1 MLLQHHCLFIQILIL
16 FVDLPQHQQGRPPEG
31 LRSGQ
36 GKQPGKVS
44 LTNYIG
50 TYNFS
55 CIISKFRSTGKSNQ
69 FFDFYRVT
77 TIYLKQFQ
85 EFQNHL
91 TAPDVVLI

>member
-44 LTNYIG
+44 LTNYIRIIFHVSSP
-50 TYNFS
+50 NFAPQVRA
-55 CIISKFRSTGKSNQ
+55 ISS
-69 FFDFYRVT
+69 
-77 TIYLKQFQ
+77 
-85 EFQNHL
+85 L
-91 TAPDVVLI
+91 TLIV